1 MIGGVQRYTA
11 VKQIV
16 AENPDCGI
24 ETRRCAVYASDLST
38 AAQVVLARQHNE
50 INQIQ
55 CVTTISELA
64 SCCRR
69 FAFQDFGSLDVVPKG
84 QSKEYKQFKTS
95 CVTYLKSTKT
105 VSVMSK
111 NSQHVIMPCNTYRVR
126 L

>member
-55 CVTTISELA
+55 RVTTFSELA
-64 SCCRR
+64 ACCRR
-69 FAFQDFGSLDVVPKG
+69 FAFQHLPHWMSFPRVSRKNTSSSKQAVSHISRAPK
-84 QSKEYKQFKTS
+84 Q
-95 CVTYLKSTKT
+95 
-105 VSVMSK
+105 
-111 NSQHVIMPCNTYRVR
+111 
-126 L
+126 